1 MKEYRNF
8 YIEAKKSN
16 LPHIYC
22 DMDGVLTDFVKAANK
37 VTGLDWEGLRTNQ
50 DWDTIRDTPNFWANM
65 PWKGDGKKLWR
76 QDPNCKP
83 GKYRWLSKNLGLN
96 NSARINLVRRKQK
109 QDYVRV
115 NHSGKMGVAVLID
128 DYPKNI
134 TEWTA
139 KGGIGIL
146 HTNTSSTI
154 SALKRLGF

>member
-1 MKEYRNF
+1 
-8 YIEAKKSN
+8 
-16 LPHIYC
+16 
-22 DMDGVLTDFVKAANK
+22 
-37 VTGLDWEGLRTNQ
+37 
-50 DWDTIRDTPNFWANM
+50 M
-65 PWKGDGKKLWR
+65 PWKGDGKKLWKYIKKYNPSILSASVQPQ

-115 NHSGKMGVAVLID
+115 NQSGKMGVAVLID

-134 TEWTA
+134 REWTA

-146 HTNTSSTI
+146 HTSTSSTI
-154 SALKRLGF
+154 NQLKRIGF